1 VKRIIKLW
9 VPPVI
14 WAVVIFLLSSRPVIP
29 ASQIFWKD
37 FIVKKSAHVI
47 EYAIF
52 TVLIYR
58 ALKESGVKKYNAGL
72 AAILISVIYGAT
84 DEYHQS
90 FTPGREPRVRDVFF
104 DTIGSVFSIY
114 LLWNLLP
121 NLPLKLK
128 AWAKKLHLT

>member
-1 VKRIIKLW
+1 MGKIFKLW
-9 VPPVI
+9 LPPVV
-14 WAVVIFLLSSRPVIP
+14 WAIVIFVLSARPVTP
-29 ASQIFWKD
+29 ASQIFWQD
-37 FIVKKSAHVI
+37 FILKKGAHVV

-52 TVLIYR
+52 TILIYR

-72 AAILISVIYGAT
+72 WAILISVIYGAT

-104 DTIGSVFSIY
+104 DTIGAILSIY

-121 NLPLKLK
+121 NLPQKLR
-128 AWAKKLHLT
+128 AWAKRFLLT